1 MAELSSLVEPT
12 RSAWQPIDP
21 AALLRIKNL
30 HLRAKTVVEGFFHGL
45 HRSPYHGFS
54 AEFSEYR
61 PYTPGD
67 DPRWVDWR
75 LFARS
80 DRHYVKRFE
89 DETNLRCYLV
99 VDRSKSMGY
108 GSGGFSK
115 AEYAV
120 TLAASLAYFLL
131 HQHDAVGAMTFSEGL
146 GEFLPARIRS
156 GHLHRLLATLE
167 APLQGTTTDL
177 VSPLERI
184 AELAPRRGLIMLVSD
199 LLAPLENLQPRLGYL
214 CSQGHEVIVFQ
225 TLDPAERDFGFDK
238 AVTLFDMES
247 GREVYVDAQAARAE
261 YLRRFAEHN
270 ARLETLCNDLGISLF
285 PCGMDRALEHCLFD
299 FLQARMRRGREVRR
313 RQAAPRSRV

>member
-1 MAELSSLVEPT
+1 MVELTSTAELA
-12 RSAWQPIDP
+12 RAAWEPIDL
-21 AALLRIKNL
+21 ATLLRIKNL
-30 HLRAKTVVEGFFHGL
+30 NLRAKTVVEGFFHGL

-108 GSGGFSK
+108 GSAGFSK

-131 HQHDAVGAMTFSEGL
+131 RQHDAVGAMTFNSAL
-146 GEFLPARIRS
+146 GEFLPARNRP
-156 GHLHRLLATLE
+156 GHLYRLLASLE
-167 APLQGTTTDL
+167 APLEGTATDL

-184 AELAPRRGLIMLVSD
+184 AQLAPRRGLIVLVSD
-199 LLAPLENLQPRLGYL
+199 LLAPLENLQQRLGYL
-214 CSQGHEVIVFQ
+214 CSQGHDVIVFQ
-225 TLDPAERDFGFDK
+225 TLDSAERDFTFHDV
-238 AVTLFDMES
+238 VTLFDLES
-247 GREVYVDAQAARAE
+247 GREVYVDAQAARKE

-270 ARLETLCNDLGISLF
+270 AQLEKLCNELGIRLF
-285 PCGMDRALEHCLFD
+285 PCGTDRALEYCLFD
-299 FLQARMRRGREVRR
+299 FLHARMRRGREVRR
-313 RQAAPRSRV
+313 RQSAPRSRG

>member
-1 MAELSSLVEPT
+1 MVELASTAEPA
-12 RSAWQPIDP
+12 RAAWEPIDP
-21 AALLRIKNL
+21 ATLLRIKNL

-75 LFARS
+75 LFARC

-108 GSGGFSK
+108 GSAGFTK
-115 AEYAV
+115 GEYAV
-120 TLAASLAYFLL
+120 TLAASLAYFLTR
-131 HQHDAVGAMTFSEGL
+131 QHDAVGVMTFNEAW
-146 GEFLPARIRS
+146 GEFLPARNRS
-156 GHLHRLLATLE
+156 GHLRRLLATLE
-167 APLQGTTTDL
+167 APLEGATTDL

-184 AELAPRRGLIMLVSD
+184 AQLAPRRGLIVLVSD

-214 CSQGHEVIVFQ
+214 CSQGHDVIVFQ
-225 TLDPAERDFGFDK
+225 TLDPAERDFTFRD
-238 AVTLFDMES
+238 AVTLFDLES
-247 GREVYVDAQAARAE
+247 GREVYVDAQVARTE

-270 ARLETLCNDLGISLF
+270 ARLETICNELGISLF
-285 PCGMDRALEHCLFD
+285 PCGTDRALEYCLFD
-299 FLQARMRRGREVRR
+299 FLHARMRRGREVRR
-313 RQAAPRSRV
+313 RQSASRSRA